1 MPERQEPGPMREVR
15 PTERRKREEELR
27 PPEPEEAGQ
36 PLEEFLPSVQPLLL
50 KPSLTFSDVMGL
62 TRTQE
67 CCCLWSSRS
76 CRSHHS
82 RAVISRTSSV

>member
-1 MPERQEPGPMREVR
+1 MPELQEPGPMREVR

-50 KPSLTFSDVMGL
+50 KPSLTFSNVMGL
-62 TRTQE
+62 THTQE
-67 CCCLWSSRS
+67 CCCLWFSRS
-76 CRSHHS
+76 YRSHHS
-82 RAVISRTSSV
+82 HAVISRTSRV

>member
-1 MPERQEPGPMREVR
+1 MPERQEPGPMREMR

-36 PLEEFLPSVQPLLL
+36 PLDEFLPSVQSLLL

-62 TRTQE
+62 TR
-67 CCCLWSSRS
+67 RS
-76 CRSHHS
+76 VSTFGP
-82 RAVISRTSSV
+82 AVAAGATLSLTLVL